1 MDLHEFKQKILPA
14 KDKLYRL
21 AKGFLRNREDA
32 EDLLQD
38 VLLKLWTNKQT
49 LDTYHS
55 VEALAMTT
63 TKNMC
68 LDQLRARKYRRA
80 VDIDGHEVDSGYTS
94 PDKLAELSD
103 SESLMQRLM
112 DALPEQQKWVLHLRE
127 VEGYS
132 YEEMEELTG
141 LNVNN
146 LRVILSR
153 ARKSMRDGY
162 LKVEAYGAK

>member
-1 MDLHEFKQKILPA
+1 MDLQAFKQHILPVR
-14 KDKLYRL
+14 DKLFRL
-21 AKGFLRNREDA
+21 AKNFLRNREEA

-38 VLLKLWTNKQT
+38 VLLKLWTNKQD
-49 LDTYHS
+49 LDTYKS

-63 TKNMC
+63 TRNLC
-68 LDQLRARKYRRA
+68 LDRLKARKYRRTA
-80 VDIDGHEVDSGYTS
+80 DIDGCEIDSGYAA
-94 PDKLAELSD
+94 PDQLTEAAD
-103 SESLMQRLM
+103 SESLLQRLL
-112 DALPEQQKWVLHLRE
+112 DALPEQQRYVLHLRE

-141 LNVNN
+141 LSANN

-162 LKVEAYGAK
+162 LKVEAYGAN

>member
-1 MDLHEFKQKILPA
+1 MDLQAFKQHILPVR
-14 KDKLYRL
+14 DKLFRL
-21 AKGFLRNREDA
+21 AKNFLRNREEA

-38 VLLKLWTNKQT
+38 VLLKLWTNKQN
-49 LDTYHS
+49 LDTYQS

-63 TKNMC
+63 TRNLC
-68 LDQLRARKYRRA
+68 LDRLKALKHRRTA
-80 VDIDGHEVDSGYTS
+80 DIDGCEIDSGYAA
-94 PDKLAELSD
+94 PDQLTEAAD
-103 SESLMQRLM
+103 SESLLQRLL
-112 DALPEQQKWVLHLRE
+112 DALPEQQRYVLHLRE

-141 LNVNN
+141 LSVNN

-162 LKVEAYGAK
+162 LKVEAYGAN